1 MWRLESKKVLVTGG
15 TKGIGKACVEQFLEL
30 GAQVMFTARTSS
42 EVDDLENELK
52 DQGYPVKG
60 LVADASKLSDS
71 EKVSNW
77 ISENWSGLDV
87 LVNNAGINI
96 RKKAHEYSEEEYKK
110 VLDINLVA
118 PFTLSRLLFPL
129 LKISGESTIINV
141 GSSAATQDVGT
152 GTPYAMS
159 KAGLLQ
165 QTRSLAVEW
174 ASEGI
179 RVNAVSPWFTK
190 TPLTQDYLHN
200 DEKMKSIISR
210 TPLNRVAEAK
220 EIASIVAF
228 LAMPASSF
236 VTGQNIVADGGMS
249 INAL

>member
-1 MWRLESKKVLVTGG
+1 MWRLASKKVLVTGG

-30 GAQVMFTARTSS
+30 GAKVLFTSRTSR
-42 EVDDLENELK
+42 EVQDLEIELK
-52 DQGYPVKG
+52 YQGYQVKG

-71 EKVSNW
+71 ENVLNW
-77 ISENWSGLDV
+77 ISENWSSLDV

-96 RKKAHEYSEEEYKK
+96 RKKAHEYSEEEYKN

-141 GSSAATQDVGT
+141 ASSAALQDVGT

-190 TPLTQDYLHN
+190 TPLTEGYLHN
-200 DEKMKSIISR
+200 EEKMKSIISR

>member
-30 GAQVMFTARTSS
+30 GAQVLFTSRTSS
-42 EVDDLENELK
+42 EVEDLENELK
-52 DQGYPVKG
+52 DKGYIVKG

-77 ISENWSGLDV
+77 ISENWSSLHV

-96 RKKAHEYSEEEYKK
+96 RKKAHEYSEVEYRK

-141 GSSAATQDVGT
+141 ASSAALQDVGT

-190 TPLTQDYLHN
+190 TPLTEGYLHN
-200 DEKMKSIISR
+200 EEKMKSIISR

>member
-30 GAQVMFTARTSS
+30 GAQVLFTSRTSS
-42 EVDDLENELK
+42 ELEDLENELK
-52 DQGYPVKG
+52 DKGYIVKG

-77 ISENWSGLDV
+77 ISESWSGLDV

-96 RKKAHEYSEEEYKK
+96 RKKAHEYSEEEYRK

-141 GSSAATQDVGT
+141 ASSAALQDVGT

-190 TPLTQDYLHN
+190 TPLTEGYLHN
-200 DEKMKSIISR
+200 EEKMKSIISR

>member
-30 GAQVMFTARTSS
+30 GAQVLFTSRTSS
-42 EVDDLENELK
+42 EVEDLENELK
-52 DQGYPVKG
+52 DKGYIVKG

-77 ISENWSGLDV
+77 ISENWSSLDV

-129 LKISGESTIINV
+129 LKISDGSTIINV
-141 GSSAATQDVGT
+141 ASSAALQDVGT

-190 TPLTQDYLHN
+190 TPLTEGYLHN
-200 DEKMKSIISR
+200 EEKMKSIISR